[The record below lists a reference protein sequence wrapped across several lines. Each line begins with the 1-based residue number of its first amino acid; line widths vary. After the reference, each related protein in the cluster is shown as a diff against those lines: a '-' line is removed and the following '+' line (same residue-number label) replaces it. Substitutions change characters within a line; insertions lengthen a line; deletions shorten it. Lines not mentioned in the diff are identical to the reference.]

1 MPRPKPTIPPSP
13 PAYDGDGFLPAQSGE
28 FQHPDFDLSRPT
40 DVEELR
46 PSGAPPID
54 VSDTQPP
61 SRWSSRA
68 PGIVQRQDG
77 RLRRRLTIYL
87 SPELAKRLAV
97 HCASNDLEMSEVVE
111 EALAK
116 HLGS

>member
-1 MPRPKPTIPPSP
+1 MQRSKPKVPPYP
-13 PAYDGDGFLPAQSGE
+13 PALDEGKGFVTGE
-28 FQHPDFDLSRPT
+28 FAQPDLESARPT
-40 DVEELR
+40 DVEGLR
-46 PSGAPPID
+46 PSGTQAVD

-61 SRWSSRA
+61 SRWASRS

-77 RLRRRLTIYL
+77 RLRRRLTVYL

-97 HCASNDLEMSEVVE
+97 HCASNDFEMSEVVE

-116 HLGS
+116 HLGD